1 MKNKIFS
8 VLVGLL
14 AVFLGA
20 CSDDDDVLTTSSVHV
35 NGGPLEE
42 SITPTSARVRIRLNE
57 TAGIGEVGICYGV
70 QTDKSALLSYG
81 DVLKVEKVDS
91 VMYLDLTELE
101 SATTYSYVAYAKY
114 ENASVADVHS
124 VVRSFTTQ
132 SADLYLTPSRLN
144 RSATGRLDTVKI
156 TTTFDFWAVA
166 EYDYDW
172 ITYEKKDTLLI
183 LKTQDNSGA
192 EIRSA
197 ILKIQAGSRTQSLAV
212 MQAAPTISLSADTLE
227 VSAKGATGSFIVRS
241 DVAWSIDKDADWVTC
256 SVEKDSI
263 VNFTAEVNTGSE
275 ERFGHITVSVSDQ
288 LYKIFTVAQRSGA
301 LAVTKTNLSY
311 GLKGGEEGFVVECNT
326 DDWTFS
332 SDKSWCKPE
341 WIQGTDSIAVRVDPN
356 DTEAAVRTATI
367 TVQKEQS
374 VKKVTVSQ
382 ESGLMLSDVS
392 LENLVFWGG
401 NGDIKVKAYTDSWTV
416 ESVTDD
422 FTASRTN
429 DSIVTVSVAN
439 LNTTAQEITGSV
451 TIKAGNLTQTMTLVQ
466 PCAVI
471 DWGTE
476 EVKFSYT
483 GGTKSNTSGNYI
495 GMTKYKVEGTGVS
508 WLTVGSE
515 GVSFVQGTD
524 GYMVV
529 AGEDDAFV
537 TLNLTAT
544 ANNTGKTRTA
554 TITGVWEGV
563 TESFTVTQMD
573 ASSVV
578 VLPALEAGVLAGN
591 YTLTE
596 EGYTGYVHFG
606 DKIYTKAEYDEIT
619 TELEAAGTSLYD
631 DRYAKFRAA
640 DYDYAMGLDN
650 GNTAYPLLFKINQVE
665 STADGAPSGAYEV
678 EIVTMYEPVNTALES
693 DYIAYYDKNTKTLY
707 FEFDYYSWGIRS
719 NRTLYQNFGFCRII
733 FSDTGCYFKVK
744 TVPTVKTVITV

>member
-35 NGGPLEE
+35 NGGLLEE

-495 GMTKYKVEGTGVS
+495 GMTKYKVEGTDVS
-508 WLTVGSE
+508 WLTVSSE

-707 FEFDYYSWGIRS
+707 FEFDYYSWASGQTEHCI
-719 NRTLYQNFGFCRII
+719 RTLVFAE
-733 FSDTGCYFKVK
+733 
-744 TVPTVKTVITV
+744 

>member
-382 ESGLMLSDVS
+382 ESGLMLSDIS

-495 GMTKYKVEGTGVS
+495 GMTKYKVEGTDVS

-693 DYIAYYDKNTKTLY
+693 DYIAY
-707 FEFDYYSWGIRS
+707 
-719 NRTLYQNFGFCRII
+719 
-733 FSDTGCYFKVK
+733 
-744 TVPTVKTVITV
+744 

>member
-275 ERFGHITVSVSDQ
+275 ERFGHITVSDQ

-707 FEFDYYSWGIRS
+707 FEFDYYSWASGQTEHCI
-719 NRTLYQNFGFCRII
+719 RTLVFAE
-733 FSDTGCYFKVK
+733 
-744 TVPTVKTVITV
+744 

>member
-20 CSDDDDVLTTSSVHV
+20 CSDNDDVLTTSSVHV

-416 ESVTDD
+416 ESVTDE

-707 FEFDYYSWGIRS
+707 FEFDYYSWASGQTEHCI
-719 NRTLYQNFGFCRII
+719 RTLVFAE
-733 FSDTGCYFKVK
+733 
-744 TVPTVKTVITV
+744 

>member
-20 CSDDDDVLTTSSVHV
+20 CSDNDDVLTTSSVHV

-382 ESGLMLSDVS
+382 ESGLMLSDIS

-495 GMTKYKVEGTGVS
+495 GMTKYKVEGTDVS

-707 FEFDYYSWGIRS
+707 FEFDYYSWASGQTEHCI
-719 NRTLYQNFGFCRII
+719 RTLVFAE
-733 FSDTGCYFKVK
+733 
-744 TVPTVKTVITV
+744 

>member
-57 TAGIGEVGICYGV
+57 TAGIGEAGICYGV

-332 SDKSWCKPE
+332 SDKSWCKQE

-707 FEFDYYSWGIRS
+707 FEFDYYSWASGQTEHCI
-719 NRTLYQNFGFCRII
+719 RTLVFAE
-733 FSDTGCYFKVK
+733 
-744 TVPTVKTVITV
+744 

>member
-288 LYKIFTVAQRSGA
+288 LYKVFTVAQRSGA
-301 LAVTKTNLSY
+301 LAVTKTDLSY

-429 DSIVTVSVAN
+429 DSIVTVSVVN

-495 GMTKYKVEGTGVS
+495 GMTKYKVEGTDVS

-529 AGEDDAFV
+529 AGEDDAFG

-707 FEFDYYSWGIRS
+707 FEFDYYSWASGQTEHCI
-719 NRTLYQNFGFCRII
+719 RTLVFAE
-733 FSDTGCYFKVK
+733 
-744 TVPTVKTVITV
+744 

>member
-57 TAGIGEVGICYGV
+57 TAGLGEVGICYGV

-707 FEFDYYSWGIRS
+707 FEFDYYSWASGQTEHCI
-719 NRTLYQNFGFCRII
+719 RTLVFAE
-733 FSDTGCYFKVK
+733 
-744 TVPTVKTVITV
+744 

>member
-20 CSDDDDVLTTSSVHV
+20 CSDNDDVLTTSSVHV

-495 GMTKYKVEGTGVS
+495 GRTKYKVEGTGVS

-707 FEFDYYSWGIRS
+707 FEFDYYSWASGQTEHCI
-719 NRTLYQNFGFCRII
+719 RTLVFAE
-733 FSDTGCYFKVK
+733 
-744 TVPTVKTVITV
+744 

>member
-401 NGDIKVKAYTDSWTV
+401 NGDLKVKAYTDSWTV

-707 FEFDYYSWGIRS
+707 FEFDYYSWASGQTEHCI
-719 NRTLYQNFGFCRII
+719 RTLVFAE
-733 FSDTGCYFKVK
+733 
-744 TVPTVKTVITV
+744 

>member
-14 AVFLGA
+14 AVFLGV

-166 EYDYDW
+166 EYDYDC
-172 ITYEKKDTLLI
+172 IKKKKKDTLLI

-439 LNTTAQEITGSV
+439 LNTTAQEINGSV

-707 FEFDYYSWGIRS
+707 FEFDYYSWASGQTEHCI
-719 NRTLYQNFGFCRII
+719 RTLVFAE
-733 FSDTGCYFKVK
+733 
-744 TVPTVKTVITV
+744 

>member
-156 TTTFDFWAVA
+156 TTTFDSWAVA

-606 DKIYTKAEYDEIT
+606 DKIYTKAEYDAIT

-707 FEFDYYSWGIRS
+707 FEFDYYLWASGQTEHCI
-719 NRTLYQNFGFCRII
+719 RTLVFAE
-733 FSDTGCYFKVK
+733 
-744 TVPTVKTVITV
+744 

>member
-401 NGDIKVKAYTDSWTV
+401 NGDIKEKAYTDSWTV

-707 FEFDYYSWGIRS
+707 FEFDYYSWASGQTEHCI
-719 NRTLYQNFGFCRII
+719 RTLVFAE
-733 FSDTGCYFKVK
+733 
-744 TVPTVKTVITV
+744 

>member
-326 DDWTFS
+326 DDWTVS

-707 FEFDYYSWGIRS
+707 FEFDYYSWASGQTEHCI
-719 NRTLYQNFGFCRII
+719 RTLVFAE
-733 FSDTGCYFKVK
+733 
-744 TVPTVKTVITV
+744 

>member
-20 CSDDDDVLTTSSVHV
+20 CSDDDDVLTTSLVHV

-495 GMTKYKVEGTGVS
+495 GMTKYKVEGTDVS

-707 FEFDYYSWGIRS
+707 FEFDYYSWASGQTEHCI
-719 NRTLYQNFGFCRII
+719 RTLVFAE
-733 FSDTGCYFKVK
+733 
-744 TVPTVKTVITV
+744 

>member
-241 DVAWSIDKDADWVTC
+241 DIAWSIDKDADWVTC

-401 NGDIKVKAYTDSWTV
+401 NGDIKVKAYKDSWTV
-416 ESVTDD
+416 
-422 FTASRTN
+422 
-429 DSIVTVSVAN
+429 
-439 LNTTAQEITGSV
+439 V

-606 DKIYTKAEYDEIT
+606 DKIYTKAEYDERT

-707 FEFDYYSWGIRS
+707 FEFDYYSWASGQTEHCI
-719 NRTLYQNFGFCRII
+719 RTLVFAE
-733 FSDTGCYFKVK
+733 
-744 TVPTVKTVITV
+744 

>member
-1 MKNKIFS
+1 M
-8 VLVGLL
+8 
-14 AVFLGA
+14 
-20 CSDDDDVLTTSSVHV
+20 
-35 NGGPLEE
+35 
-42 SITPTSARVRIRLNE
+42 
-57 TAGIGEVGICYGV
+57 
-70 QTDKSALLSYG
+70 
-81 DVLKVEKVDS
+81 
-91 VMYLDLTELE
+91 
-101 SATTYSYVAYAKY
+101 
-114 ENASVADVHS
+114 
-124 VVRSFTTQ
+124 
-132 SADLYLTPSRLN
+132 
-144 RSATGRLDTVKI
+144 
-156 TTTFDFWAVA
+156 
-166 EYDYDW
+166 
-172 ITYEKKDTLLI
+172 
-183 LKTQDNSGA
+183 
-192 EIRSA
+192 
-197 ILKIQAGSRTQSLAV
+197 
-212 MQAAPTISLSADTLE
+212 
-227 VSAKGATGSFIVRS
+227 
-241 DVAWSIDKDADWVTC
+241 
-256 SVEKDSI
+256 
-263 VNFTAEVNTGSE
+263 
-275 ERFGHITVSVSDQ
+275 SVSDQ
-288 LYKIFTVAQRSGA
+288 LYKVFTVAQRSGA
-301 LAVTKTNLSY
+301 LAVTKTDLSY

-341 WIQGTDSIAVRVDPN
+341 RIQGTDSIAVRVDPN

-429 DSIVTVSVAN
+429 DSIVTVSVVN

-606 DKIYTKAEYDEIT
+606 DKIYTKAEYDAIT

-707 FEFDYYSWGIRS
+707 FEFDYYSWASGQTEHCI
-719 NRTLYQNFGFCRII
+719 RTLVFAE
-733 FSDTGCYFKVK
+733 
-744 TVPTVKTVITV
+744 

>member
-20 CSDDDDVLTTSSVHV
+20 CSDNDDVLTTSSVHV

-144 RSATGRLDTVKI
+144 RSTTGRLDTVKI

-631 DRYAKFRAA
+631 DRYAKFRAV

-707 FEFDYYSWGIRS
+707 FEFDYYSWASGQTEHCI
-719 NRTLYQNFGFCRII
+719 RTLVFAE
-733 FSDTGCYFKVK
+733 
-744 TVPTVKTVITV
+744 

>member
-20 CSDDDDVLTTSSVHV
+20 CSDNDDVLTTSSVHV

-227 VSAKGATGSFIVRS
+227 VSAKGATGSYIVRS

-606 DKIYTKAEYDEIT
+606 DKIYTKAEYDAIT

-707 FEFDYYSWGIRS
+707 FEFDYYSWASGQTEHCI
-719 NRTLYQNFGFCRII
+719 RTLVFAE
-733 FSDTGCYFKVK
+733 
-744 TVPTVKTVITV
+744 

>member
-483 GGTKSNTSGNYI
+483 GGTKSNTSRNYI

-693 DYIAYYDKNTKTLY
+693 DYISYYDKNTKTLY
-707 FEFDYYSWGIRS
+707 FEFDYYSWASGQTEHCI
-719 NRTLYQNFGFCRII
+719 RTLVFAE
-733 FSDTGCYFKVK
+733 
-744 TVPTVKTVITV
+744 

>member
-57 TAGIGEVGICYGV
+57 TDGIGEAGICYGV

-707 FEFDYYSWGIRS
+707 FEFDYYSWASGQTEHCI
-719 NRTLYQNFGFCRII
+719 RTLVFAE
-733 FSDTGCYFKVK
+733 
-744 TVPTVKTVITV
+744 

>member
-20 CSDDDDVLTTSSVHV
+20 CSDNDDVLTTSSVHV

-422 FTASRTN
+422 FTASRTKE
-429 DSIVTVSVAN
+429 SIVTVSVAN

-631 DRYAKFRAA
+631 DRYAKFRAV

-707 FEFDYYSWGIRS
+707 FEFDYYSWASGQTEHCI
-719 NRTLYQNFGFCRII
+719 RTLVFAE
-733 FSDTGCYFKVK
+733 
-744 TVPTVKTVITV
+744 

>member
-20 CSDDDDVLTTSSVHV
+20 CSDNDDVLTTSSVHV

-288 LYKIFTVAQRSGA
+288 LYKVFTVAQRSGA

-495 GMTKYKVEGTGVS
+495 GMTKYKVEGTDVS

-707 FEFDYYSWGIRS
+707 FEFDYYSWASGQTEHCI
-719 NRTLYQNFGFCRII
+719 RTLVFAE
-733 FSDTGCYFKVK
+733 
-744 TVPTVKTVITV
+744 

>member
-42 SITPTSARVRIRLNE
+42 LITPTSARVRIRLNE

-707 FEFDYYSWGIRS
+707 FEFDYYSWASGQTEHCI
-719 NRTLYQNFGFCRII
+719 RTLVFAE
-733 FSDTGCYFKVK
+733 
-744 TVPTVKTVITV
+744 

>member
-332 SDKSWCKPE
+332 SDKSWCKPG

-483 GGTKSNTSGNYI
+483 GGTKSNTSRNYI

-707 FEFDYYSWGIRS
+707 FEFDYYSWASGQTEHCI
-719 NRTLYQNFGFCRII
+719 RTLVFAE
-733 FSDTGCYFKVK
+733 
-744 TVPTVKTVITV
+744 

>member
-70 QTDKSALLSYG
+70 QTDKSALLSCG

-495 GMTKYKVEGTGVS
+495 GMTKYKVEGTDVS

-707 FEFDYYSWGIRS
+707 FEFDYYSWASGQTEHCI
-719 NRTLYQNFGFCRII
+719 RTLVFAE
-733 FSDTGCYFKVK
+733 
-744 TVPTVKTVITV
+744 

>member
-156 TTTFDFWAVA
+156 TTTFDSWAVA

-288 LYKIFTVAQRSGA
+288 LYKVFTVAQRSGA
-301 LAVTKTNLSY
+301 LAVTKTDLSY

-429 DSIVTVSVAN
+429 DSIVTVSVVN

-495 GMTKYKVEGTGVS
+495 GMTKYKVEGTDVS

-606 DKIYTKAEYDEIT
+606 DKIYTKAEYDAIT

-707 FEFDYYSWGIRS
+707 FEFDYYSWASGQTEHCI
-719 NRTLYQNFGFCRII
+719 RTLVFAE
-733 FSDTGCYFKVK
+733 
-744 TVPTVKTVITV
+744 

>member
-91 VMYLDLTELE
+91 VMFLDLTELE

-416 ESVTDD
+416 ERVTDD

-707 FEFDYYSWGIRS
+707 FEFDYYSWASGQTEHCI
-719 NRTLYQNFGFCRII
+719 RTLVFAE
-733 FSDTGCYFKVK
+733 
-744 TVPTVKTVITV
+744 

>member
-20 CSDDDDVLTTSSVHV
+20 CSDNDDVLTTSSVHV

-156 TTTFDFWAVA
+156 TTTFDCWAVA

-707 FEFDYYSWGIRS
+707 FEFAYYSWASGQTEHCI
-719 NRTLYQNFGFCRII
+719 RTLVFAE
-733 FSDTGCYFKVK
+733 
-744 TVPTVKTVITV
+744 

>member
-156 TTTFDFWAVA
+156 TTTFDSWAVA

-288 LYKIFTVAQRSGA
+288 LYKVFTVAQRSGA

-707 FEFDYYSWGIRS
+707 FEFDYYSWASGQTEHCI
-719 NRTLYQNFGFCRII
+719 RTLVFAE
-733 FSDTGCYFKVK
+733 
-744 TVPTVKTVITV
+744 

>member
-693 DYIAYYDKNTKTLY
+693 DYIAYYDKITKTLY
-707 FEFDYYSWGIRS
+707 FEFDYYSWASGQTEHCI
-719 NRTLYQNFGFCRII
+719 RTLVFAE
-733 FSDTGCYFKVK
+733 
-744 TVPTVKTVITV
+744 

>member
-156 TTTFDFWAVA
+156 TTTFDSWAVA

-429 DSIVTVSVAN
+429 DSIVTVSVVN

-495 GMTKYKVEGTGVS
+495 GMTKYKVEGTDVS

-707 FEFDYYSWGIRS
+707 FEFDYYSWASGQTEHCI
-719 NRTLYQNFGFCRII
+719 RTLVFAE
-733 FSDTGCYFKVK
+733 
-744 TVPTVKTVITV
+744 

>member
-1 MKNKIFS
+1 M
-8 VLVGLL
+8 
-14 AVFLGA
+14 
-20 CSDDDDVLTTSSVHV
+20 
-35 NGGPLEE
+35 
-42 SITPTSARVRIRLNE
+42 
-57 TAGIGEVGICYGV
+57 GICYGV

-631 DRYAKFRAA
+631 DRYAKFRPLHGAA
-640 DYDYAMGLDN
+640 HLFQNFQHRRIEHGRASGEFHPPSGSSGGAGQCGGEDAVRQGRKIAARKRPPPLDVDRRSPRALDTPAAAVQEV
-650 GNTAYPLLFKINQVE
+650 GKVGDLRLPRRAPQDGGASGADSGQQQCLRRPHAGEAEGEVCPVE
-665 STADGAPSGAYEV
+665 SPWRGQHQPSRPGV
-678 EIVTMYEPVNTALES
+678 QLLCPHPGQTFQM
-693 DYIAYYDKNTKTLY
+693 
-707 FEFDYYSWGIRS
+707 
-719 NRTLYQNFGFCRII
+719 
-733 FSDTGCYFKVK
+733 
-744 TVPTVKTVITV
+744 

>member
-20 CSDDDDVLTTSSVHV
+20 CSDNDDVLTTSSVHV

-544 ANNTGKTRTA
+544 ANNTGKPRTA

-707 FEFDYYSWGIRS
+707 FEFDYYSWASGQTEHCI
-719 NRTLYQNFGFCRII
+719 RTLVFAE
-733 FSDTGCYFKVK
+733 
-744 TVPTVKTVITV
+744 

>member
-42 SITPTSARVRIRLNE
+42 SITPASARVRIRLNE

-392 LENLVFWGG
+392 LENLVFWRG

-495 GMTKYKVEGTGVS
+495 GMTKYKVEGTDVS

-707 FEFDYYSWGIRS
+707 FEFDYYSWASGQTEHCI
-719 NRTLYQNFGFCRII
+719 RTLVFAE
-733 FSDTGCYFKVK
+733 
-744 TVPTVKTVITV
+744 

>member
-288 LYKIFTVAQRSGA
+288 LYKIFTVAQWSGA

-707 FEFDYYSWGIRS
+707 FEFDYYSWASGQTEHCI
-719 NRTLYQNFGFCRII
+719 RTLVFAE
-733 FSDTGCYFKVK
+733 
-744 TVPTVKTVITV
+744 

>member
-631 DRYAKFRAA
+631 DRYAKFRAV

-707 FEFDYYSWGIRS
+707 FDYYSWASGQTEHCI
-719 NRTLYQNFGFCRII
+719 RTLVFAE
-733 FSDTGCYFKVK
+733 
-744 TVPTVKTVITV
+744 

>member
-156 TTTFDFWAVA
+156 TTTFDSWAVA

-241 DVAWSIDKDADWVTC
+241 DIAWSIDKDADWVTC

-288 LYKIFTVAQRSGA
+288 LYKVFTVAQRSGA
-301 LAVTKTNLSY
+301 LAVTKTDLSY

-332 SDKSWCKPE
+332 SDKSRCKPE
-341 WIQGTDSIAVRVDPN
+341 RIQGTDSIAVRVDPN

-429 DSIVTVSVAN
+429 DSIVTVSVVN

-495 GMTKYKVEGTGVS
+495 GMTKYKVEGTDVS

-606 DKIYTKAEYDEIT
+606 DKIYTKAEYDAIT

-707 FEFDYYSWGIRS
+707 FEFDYYSWASGQTEHCI
-719 NRTLYQNFGFCRII
+719 RTLVFAE
-733 FSDTGCYFKVK
+733 
-744 TVPTVKTVITV
+744 

>member
-466 PCAVI
+466 PCAVL

-707 FEFDYYSWGIRS
+707 FEFDYYSWASGQTEHCI
-719 NRTLYQNFGFCRII
+719 RTLVFAE
-733 FSDTGCYFKVK
+733 
-744 TVPTVKTVITV
+744 